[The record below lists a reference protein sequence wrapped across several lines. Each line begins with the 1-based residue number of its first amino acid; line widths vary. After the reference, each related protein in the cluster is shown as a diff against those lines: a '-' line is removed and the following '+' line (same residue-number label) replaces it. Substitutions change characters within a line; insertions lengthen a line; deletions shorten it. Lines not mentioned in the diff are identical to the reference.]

1 MTARSAWCQ
10 ARSSASRSDCSRN
23 SWPGT
28 VRIWGAGGGKREK
41 GVGRG
46 ERIERG
52 GPEGASRGKLGAYP
66 RVRGGFE
73 GARRALTCRTL
84 RRLDKCRPWAR
95 AAPRRST
102 LLSGRLPAGP
112 WESGETEVAV
122 WSPSLSPSP
131 RSGGRGG
138 DAWTWQVALLP
149 NTFPPRP
156 APPRGHRPALPHSP
170 RLQRRVPPGGAPGRT
185 SGCSPLTPPTTGT
198 SSS

>member
-28 VRIWGAGGGKREK
+28 VRIWGRRRGRKRGK

-46 ERIERG
+46 ERTQRG
-52 GPEGASRGKLGAYP
+52 GPEGASRGKPGAHP

-73 GARRALTCRTL
+73 GARGALTCRTL

-112 WESGETEVAV
+112 WESEEKLRPRCGLPRCLPLPGE
-122 WSPSLSPSP
+122 
-131 RSGGRGG
+131 RGG
-138 DAWTWQVALLP
+138 GDRLDVAGGAASQRLP
-149 NTFPPRP
+149 SRPPPPRP
-156 APPRGHRPALPHSP
+156 AGTGLDPPARPRTHPDPRGGCR
-170 RLQRRVPPGGAPGRT
+170 PGGLPVEHQAVPG
-185 SGCSPLTPPTTGT
+185 
-198 SSS
+198 